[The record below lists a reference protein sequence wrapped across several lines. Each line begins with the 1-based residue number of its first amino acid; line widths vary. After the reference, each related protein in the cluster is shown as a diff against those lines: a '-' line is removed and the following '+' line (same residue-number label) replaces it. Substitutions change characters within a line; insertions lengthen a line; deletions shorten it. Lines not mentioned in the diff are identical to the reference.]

1 MTIIKKPTI
10 IPPYASSVEGKG
22 RTDEEKGIDVVKRV
36 AFDAVELWGAGW
48 LSTFFFFFFFG

>member
-22 RTDEEKGIDVVKRV
+22 RTDEEKGTDVVKRV
-36 AFDAVELWGAGW
+36 AFDAAELWGAGR
-48 LSTFFFFFFFG
+48 LSTFFFFFG